1 MMSLKFQSTGKLDT
15 IHTLLNELESNIK
28 AQQVADDN
36 EYSTTSSAY
45 RSTIDEQS
53 RIIDTTTVNIKN
65 WRELL
70 ANKQDTLA
78 QKKSQKLALEQER
91 DNINN
96 FLEQLAITRQQ
107 EVEAFK
113 QRIEDQDAMIKGL
126 DEVISIFSDEVK
138 NNDNLDKEAAENIMT
153 LLYQIRESLVASI
166 REDTA
171 AEEAAAQKYKD
182 FVDQQNDRL
191 RQIQQDLQVLEREIK
206 ALESEITAL
215 KNDIDLEVKKQTD
228 AIQLKAKTEEALKTL
243 TEKYEANKKVR
254 NEQLALIVQVRN
266 KLKENPSNVQQF
278 LNAA

>member
-1 MMSLKFQSTGKLDT
+1 MSLKFQSTGKLDT

-254 NEQLALIVQVRN
+254 
-266 KLKENPSNVQQF
+266 
-278 LNAA
+278 